1 MNVHQII
8 KNFIGG
14 IIVAVIVNGCSPFSS
29 SSRYNKPPEK
39 EKETKTSSVRFTS
52 EDDTTKSEKKETD
65 TATSKYYNQ
74 PEFDELPVEDNPV
87 DTKEFIRKYEKFGEL
102 SAALTPREKVLFE
115 IVRYLDTP
123 YKYGGN
129 SENGIDCSAFIQ
141 QVYDNTLGI
150 KLPRSAG
157 EQYKIG
163 EKVSNKTLLQFG
175 DLIFF
180 DTRSSSYP
188 GHVGIYIGEDMFAHA
203 SRSQGVIVSSLKSK
217 YYAARFI
224 GARRCASGLK

>member
-1 MNVHQII
+1 MSYDL
-8 KNFIGG
+8 F
-14 IIVAVIVNGCSPFSS
+14 
-29 SSRYNKPPEK
+29 
-39 EKETKTSSVRFTS
+39 
-52 EDDTTKSEKKETD
+52 
-65 TATSKYYNQ
+65 NQ

-87 DTKEFIRKYEKFGEL
+87 DTKEFIKKYEKFGEL

-129 SENGIDCSAFIQ
+129 SENGIDCSAFTQ
-141 QVYDNTLGI
+141 QVYDNTLGV

-157 EQYKIG
+157 AQYKTG
-163 EKVSNKTLLQFG
+163 EKISSKTSLQFG

-188 GHVGIYIGEDMFAHA
+188 GHVGIYIGENMFAHA
-203 SRSQGVIVSSLKSK
+203 SLSQGVIVSSLKSN
-217 YYAARFI
+217 YYATRFI
-224 GARRCASGLK
+224 GARRYIHELK